1 MSRGP
6 VPSQLCLLSAL
17 PDRSVGDKVR
27 FLGCVTAYSTASASL
42 TLGHLCPEGTNVAA
56 CVDVRL
62 VLGALQSE
70 MTRVG
75 EWLNVIGYV
84 TARRGTPE
92 PGLDAAVEVPEAA
105 HVQALAVWPTGPLDV
120 QRYEQTFGEKST
132 RIAAD

>member
-1 MSRGP
+1 
-6 VPSQLCLLSAL
+6 
-17 PDRSVGDKVR
+17 
-27 FLGCVTAYSTASASL
+27 
-42 TLGHLCPEGTNVAA
+42 
-56 CVDVRL
+56 VDVRL

-84 TARRGTPE
+84 TARCGTPE
-92 PGLDAAVEVPEAA
+92 PGLDAAVEAPEAA

-120 QRYEQTFGEKST
+120 QRYERTFGEKST

>member
-6 VPSQLCLLSAL
+6 VPSQLCLLSTL
-17 PDRSVGDKVR
+17 PDRSAGDKVR

-42 TLGHLCPEGTNVAA
+42 TLGHLYPESTNVTA

-84 TARRGTPE
+84 TARREDLPE
-92 PGLDAAVEVPEAA
+92 PDCAVGAHSA

-120 QRYEQTFGEKST
+120 QRYERTFGEQPART
-132 RIAAD
+132 AAN